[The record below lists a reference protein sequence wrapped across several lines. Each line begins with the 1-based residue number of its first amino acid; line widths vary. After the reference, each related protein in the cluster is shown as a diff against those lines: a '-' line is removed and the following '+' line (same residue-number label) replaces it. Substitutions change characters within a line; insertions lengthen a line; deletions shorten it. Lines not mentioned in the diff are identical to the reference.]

1 MAYTALTVTHASKYD
16 AVTNTL
22 SSSHIPAYPEYRT
35 GTTFDTAF
43 YALREAHVDKLN
55 P

>member
-1 MAYTALTVTHASKYD
+1 MAYTALTVTHQSAYN
-16 AVTNTL
+16 AATNPL

-43 YALREAHVDKLN
+43 YAAREATVDKLN

>member
-1 MAYTALTVTHASKYD
+1 MAYTALTVTHQGAYN
-16 AVTNTL
+16 AATNPL

-43 YALREAHVDKLN
+43 YAAREAHVDKTN
-55 P
+55 G